1 MIEFI
6 LGGVR
11 SGKSRLAQTLALES
25 GLPVTYVATA
35 FAGDEE
41 MADRIQAHRAQ
52 RPADWTCVEEPFF
65 LAAALREHAA
75 RERCIIVDCLTLWL
89 TQLLTLRESAWA
101 TEHEAFISCLP
112 QLPGRI
118 ILVSNETNTGV
129 IPIDPL
135 TRRFCDAAGVMHQ
148 AVAAYSTRVL
158 LVTAGLPITL
168 KGERR

>member
-11 SGKSRLAQTLALES
+11 SGKSRLAQSLALES

-35 FAGDEE
+35 LAGDDE
-41 MADRIQAHRAQ
+41 MAQRIQAHRAQ
-52 RPADWTCVEEPFF
+52 RPAAWKCVEEPFL

-75 RERCIIVDCLTLWL
+75 RERCVIVDCLTLWL
-89 TQLLTLRESAWA
+89 TQWLTLRESAWA
-101 TEHEAFISCLP
+101 AELAAFNSCLP
-112 QLPGRI
+112 QLPGLI

-135 TRRFCDAAGVMHQ
+135 TRRFCDTAGMLHQ
-148 AVAAYSTRVL
+148 VVAAHSTRVM

-168 KGERR
+168 KGARR